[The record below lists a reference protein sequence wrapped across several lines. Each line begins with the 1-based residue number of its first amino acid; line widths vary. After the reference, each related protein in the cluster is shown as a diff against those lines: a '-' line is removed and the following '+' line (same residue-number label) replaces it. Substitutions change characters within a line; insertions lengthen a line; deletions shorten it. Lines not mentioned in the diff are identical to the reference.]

1 MSSFLN
7 SILSK
12 ISFLPLLVPS
22 PFATSFNR
30 DSIPSLFH
38 HQKSSSLSISP
49 GHSLPN
55 VCSLI
60 ILLSMF
66 LQKIVKI
73 FDKKLI
79 LKDRSVFEY
88 EFDVFTNV
96 VFLITISLWNSLLK
110 NEENNLSPSTISSS
124 LFLYFIS

>member
-1 MSSFLN
+1 
-7 SILSK
+7 
-12 ISFLPLLVPS
+12 
-22 PFATSFNR
+22 
-30 DSIPSLFH
+30 
-38 HQKSSSLSISP
+38 
-49 GHSLPN
+49 
-55 VCSLI
+55 
-60 ILLSMF
+60 MF